1 MVLPRKSTNARH
13 ARVLWNRIQTATD
26 GCCGSTT
33 PTSSSRTKVQMR
45 TLRILVFMLLLLA
58 WFVFKTVLIMMTTSA
73 TTIPLRAEQAIE
85 TITATTQSTI
95 QSSSTT
101 IVGLRLAPQLTIVS
115 EQSKA
120 EEQTKH
126 DTMSSVPEQDT
137 TNATTTA
144 TSSTIAYAISLVKC
158 GDHQTNAAGL
168 TDAALILRHSIH
180 VISCRNPESNSKYD
194 YVMVA
199 IVHRQAVPCSH
210 ILRKVGFQ
218 IMIVDS
224 PVQRQDIQGDYL
236 KKHIQKEWCCGHG
249 ECVVI
254 AWHFVHPSFTLR
266 TRHPSLV
273 QTPIACSVHS
283 LSISLL
289 RAIKTDEFIK
299 WFPYTM
305 TDYPAVVH
313 VDIDFAF
320 FRPMDELFDA
330 MMYPA
335 DSELGRAAR
344 AKIATERPSE
354 ALPDRID
361 AFFTR
366 DWPQVM
372 PGRLPGY
379 QAGFVVV
386 RPDPTVFEELAA
398 IVKKGD
404 YVSGYSRANGW
415 GGLGYGGF
423 VGAMAMQGLMAYYYD
438 HVRPNTSV
446 ELNQCRYNWMGM
458 DVRYR
463 AQPNFNS
470 RSAKVGR
477 CRNDKDTCEDCT
489 ITPLDQIQS
498 AHYTQCRKPWN
509 CIGIGVQ
516 GGARGSAIDTSAG
529 SYEKCMEVV
538 TKWHSLRT
546 DFEAKLFRLTSD
558 QRLLKA
564 ASHTYMV
571 EVFQGHC
578 AGEGGKNYT
587 PIDATD
593 DTFAMVPKLYE

>member
-1 MVLPRKSTNARH
+1 MRRRRH
-13 ARVLWNRIQTATD
+13 EHN
-26 GCCGSTT
+26 
-33 PTSSSRTKVQMR
+33 
-45 TLRILVFMLLLLA
+45 
-58 WFVFKTVLIMMTTSA
+58 
-73 TTIPLRAEQAIE
+73 
-85 TITATTQSTI
+85 
-95 QSSSTT
+95 
-101 IVGLRLAPQLTIVS
+101 
-115 EQSKA
+115 
-120 EEQTKH
+120 
-126 DTMSSVPEQDT
+126 
-137 TNATTTA
+137 NAT
-144 TSSTIAYAISLVKC
+144 TIAYAISLVKC

-180 VISCRNPESNSKYD
+180 VISSRNPESHSKYD

-199 IVHRQAVPCSH
+199 IVHRQAVPCSD

-224 PVQRQDIQGDYL
+224 PVQRQDIQGEYL
-236 KKHIQKEWCCGHG
+236 KQHIRKEWCCGH
-249 ECVVI
+249 
-254 AWHFVHPSFTLR
+254 
-266 TRHPSLV
+266 
-273 QTPIACSVHS
+273 
-283 LSISLL
+283 
-289 RAIKTDEFIK
+289 DEFIK

-330 MMYPA
+330 MIHPA

-344 AKIATERPSE
+344 ARIAMERPSDT
-354 ALPDRID
+354 LPDRID

-386 RPDPTVFEELAA
+386 RPEPAVFEELTA

-404 YVSGYSRANGW
+404 YVSGFSRANGW

-463 AQPNFNS
+463 AQPNFNPRS
-470 RSAKVGR
+470 RKVGR
-477 CRNDKDTCEDCT
+477 CRNDNDTCEDCT
-489 ITPLDQIQS
+489 VTPLDQIQS

-509 CIGIGVQ
+509 CIGVGVQ
-516 GGARGSAIDTSAG
+516 GGARGSAIDTNAG

-546 DFEAKLFRLTSD
+546 DFEARLFRLTSD

-564 ASHTYMV
+564 ASHSYMV

-593 DTFAMVPKLYE
+593 ETFAMVPKLYE